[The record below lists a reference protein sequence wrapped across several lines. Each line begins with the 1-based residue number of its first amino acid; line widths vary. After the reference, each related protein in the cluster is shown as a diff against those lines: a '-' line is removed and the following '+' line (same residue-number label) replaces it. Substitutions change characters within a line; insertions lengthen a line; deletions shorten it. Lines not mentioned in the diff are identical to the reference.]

1 MNTEWSLEELYSGL
15 DDPAYEADAVA
26 LEQEIKMLGELVKA
40 GQGAPETDEAVR
52 LLLSEE
58 HITEL
63 LEKLFGYL
71 MLRQSV
77 NTEDGGVMAQLN
89 RIQRMVAKA
98 APTESAAK
106 KRLARIADID
116 AMAEGSEVIAAYRF
130 FLKENKKSAAHLL
143 SDEMEE
149 MVSAMNLT
157 AGSAWGQLQ
166 SYLTSTVKVDYEGA
180 QVTLSEIRNMAYSPD
195 AKVRRAAYEA
205 ELAAYERIEDAVA
218 FSINNIKNQVTMLTE
233 KRGYESPLS
242 MTLEQAHMSRETL
255 DAMMEAIGEYLPVL
269 RKYLRK
275 KAELLGY
282 ENGLPWYELFAPLG
296 KADKT
301 YTPEEAKEYL
311 CGTFSAFSPEM
322 ADMMREAFDN
332 RWIDFYPRKGK
343 EGGAFCA
350 GLPNLKQSRI
360 LTNYDGYFGSIGT
373 LAHELGHA
381 FHNRQ
386 LENERPLNHEYPMPV
401 AETAS
406 TFNEVHLGRHALKTA
421 EGDERLY
428 LLENDLKEQTQT
440 IVDIYSRYLFETAVF
455 EQSQSKFLMAQD
467 LKALMTDAQRQAYG
481 DGLDENFLHPYM
493 WVCKSHYYS
502 ESLSFY
508 NFPYAFGNLFALG
521 LYSIFLKEGE
531 SFVPKYKAMLKAT
544 PCCSIE
550 ECGAMMGIDLTKKE
564 FWIESLKQI
573 AASVEEFCK

>member
-15 DDPAYEADAVA
+15 DDPAYEADAAA
-26 LEQEIKMLGELVKA
+26 LEREIETLGELVKA
-40 GQGAPETDEAVR
+40 GQGAPETDDVVC
-52 LLLSEE
+52 LLRSEE
-58 HITEL
+58 KITEL

-77 NTEDGGVMAQLN
+77 NTEDGDVMAQIN
-89 RIQRMVAKA
+89 RIQRMMAKA
-98 APTESAAK
+98 APTESAVK
-106 KRLARIADID
+106 KRLAQIADID
-116 AMAEGSEVIAAYRF
+116 AMAEESEVIAAYRF

-218 FSINNIKNQVTMLTE
+218 FSINNIKNQVTMLAE

-242 MTLEQAHMSRETL
+242 MTLEQAHMSRATL
-255 DAMMEAIGEYLPVL
+255 DAMMEAIGEYLPVF

-275 KAELLGY
+275 KAGMLGY
-282 ENGLPWYELFAPLG
+282 ENGLPWYELFAPMG
-296 KADKT
+296 KTDKT
-301 YTPEEAKEYL
+301 YTPEEAREYL
-311 CGTFSAFSPEM
+311 CDTFSAFSPEM

-381 FHNRQ
+381 FHNKQ
-386 LENERPLNHEYPMPV
+386 LENERPLNHEYTMPV

-406 TFNEVHLGRHALKTA
+406 TFNEIHLGRHALKTA

-455 EQSQSKFLMAQD
+455 EQSRSKFLMAQD

-481 DGLDENFLHPYM
+481 EGLDGNFLHPYM

-521 LYSIFLKEGE
+521 LYSLFLKEGE
-531 SFVPKYKAMLKAT
+531 AFVPKYKAMLKAT
-544 PCCSIE
+544 PCSSIE
-550 ECGAMMGIDLTKKE
+550 ECGAMMGIDLTKKD
-564 FWIESLKQI
+564 FWTESLKQI